1 MTNRTPL
8 SLSLSLSLF
17 LSVDNQGRARVTFTR
32 RGTSNIPPSIHRKI
46 KSRTNESCD
55 EIRERSRV
63 QHTRTNNQRNVEFR
77 TSCSSPYPPIE
88 TLTVVF
94 SFFGSRRRDRA
105 RITRQPRRHVF
116 IRAPERIEQLVDEL
130 VTRITLLSF
139 LKLNLGPSRF
149 SLFLF
154 STIVESTAARRFR
167 RRHAANAKSARRRDR
182 RLHVSR
188 LAVRLESSKARLE
201 SRASV
206 RRNESHG
213 ERQSVKAAG
222 IERRTLLAPSGSRR
236 RIIIFHVENRP
247 CVPFGRAARDIS
259 P

>member
-8 SLSLSLSLF
+8 SLSLSLSLCRQ
-17 LSVDNQGRARVTFTR
+17 SGSRACDIYASRDFQH
-32 RGTSNIPPSIHRKI
+32 PPSIHRKI

-77 TSCSSPYPPIE
+77 TSCSSPYAPIE

-154 STIVESTAARRFR
+154 PTIESTPARRFR